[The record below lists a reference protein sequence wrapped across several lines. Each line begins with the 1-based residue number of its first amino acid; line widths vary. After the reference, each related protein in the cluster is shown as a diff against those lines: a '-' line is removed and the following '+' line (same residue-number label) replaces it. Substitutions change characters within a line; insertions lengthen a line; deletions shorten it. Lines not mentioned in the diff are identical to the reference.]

1 MKNVKLETLSTQD
14 IKQKRGK
21 IIELETKSGL
31 KRSITRKRIRENI
44 KRNINTIINA
54 IQEYFYS
61 IKEIFLYYFSFFINC
76 INNFIIVVTKKRKE
90 EIIFIKG
97 NKIKNLKRKDYNDM
111 KKSK

>member
-1 MKNVKLETLSTQD
+1 MKNIKSKTLSTQD
-14 IKQKRGK
+14 IKLRQEKK
-21 IIELETKSGL
+21 I
-31 KRSITRKRIRENI
+31 RKNI
-44 KRNINTIINA
+44 KKNINISTIINE

-76 INNFIIVVTKKRKE
+76 FNNFIIVVTKKRKE

>member
-1 MKNVKLETLSTQD
+1 MKNIKSKTLSTQD
-14 IKQKRGK
+14 IK
-21 IIELETKSGL
+21 L
-31 KRSITRKRIRENI
+31 KQGKRIRKNI
-44 KRNINTIINA
+44 KKNINISTIINE

-76 INNFIIVVTKKRKE
+76 FNNFIIVDTKKRKE